1 MRALPDDQPSR
12 KKALLIGG
20 GAPNATLMAG
30 ALVAMIDHGVEFD
43 VVSTSGAGAL
53 IGLLYL
59 APRGHSPRTALERTV
74 RMGIADEIYRCLPVN
89 YKVFH
94 KPGPLADL
102 VRQGLAANPLLRE
115 SLDHAEENA
124 ASRVIADWW
133 QLLIAGATPS
143 ALGPQDLG
151 LCAPVPFIEDVV
163 DFAAVPGLKVDFY
176 VNAFNVTRQMMAIW
190 SKDRLTAEHFRAAL
204 AYPLIYPPYRVDGE
218 DYIEGATIDT
228 LNFRALVAE
237 SGRPAADAARPADG
251 PVAEKAFLCDGQA
264 RTRGLHHDLDTLVVF
279 DILGSER
286 LIRRPRH
293 LYDAWVQSIITPLVE
308 IARDD
313 LRLFDLAH
321 NRNADGSRR
330 RRLLKVPLLDAL
342 PPEALPEVMDW
353 SRSNLERLFEIGRQA
368 GEAFCR
374 THRVALNLA

>member
-1 MRALPDDQPSR
+1 MRALPDDRPAR

-30 ALVAMIDHGVEFD
+30 ALVAMIDQGVEFD

-53 IGLLYL
+53 IGLLYQV
-59 APRGHSPRTALERTV
+59 PRGHSPRQALERTM
-74 RMGIADEIYRCLPVN
+74 RMGVADEIYRCLPVN

-94 KPGPLADL
+94 KPGALADFG
-102 VRQGLAANPLLRE
+102 RQVMGGNPVLRQMLELAETNPSSRLL
-115 SLDHAEENA
+115 
-124 ASRVIADWW
+124 ADWW
-133 QLLIAGATPS
+133 QLLLACATPS
-143 ALGPQDLG
+143 SLGPKDLG
-151 LCAPVPFIEDVV
+151 LCAPVPFIEDIV
-163 DFAAVPGLKVDFY
+163 DFAALRDLKADFY
-176 VNAFNVTRQMMAIW
+176 VNAFNVTQQMMAIW
-190 SKDRLTAEHFRAAL
+190 SKHRLTAEHFRAAL

-237 SGRPAADAARPADG
+237 GAPKSS
-251 PVAEKAFLCDGQA
+251 AEAMPTGEKPFLCDGQV
-264 RTRGLHHDLDTLVVF
+264 RSRGLHHDLDTLVVF

-286 LIRRPRH
+286 LIRRPRD

-321 NRNADGSRR
+321 NRNVDGSPR

-342 PPEALPEVMDW
+342 PDQAWPGLMDW
-353 SRSNLERLFEIGRQA
+353 SRSNLEQLFEIGRQA

-374 THRVALNLA
+374 KYRVALNLA